1 MKATLKGKIVSV
13 KNVDGDAEITFQ
25 TDGKVDKAGGRV
37 DPSARKMKLGGTM
50 SMKAVIANEMK
61 IGAVI
66 TIHVSDEDADD
77 SLD

>member
-1 MKATLKGKIVSV
+1 MKATLKGRIVSV
-13 KNVDGDAEITFQ
+13 KNADGDAEIQFQ

-37 DPSARKMKLGGTM
+37 DPSARKMQLNGTM
-50 SMKAVIANEMK
+50 KMKAVIANEMK

-66 TIHVSDEDADD
+66 TVHLSDEDADD